1 MCCSLIFDNL
11 HHSDLVSAV
20 NLVLLQF
27 YIQREKKFT
36 MGIMANKQTNSR
48 SFKTP
53 FEYTVDTQS
62 KSCNRYQLSGVE
74 DAGTL
79 INVP

>member
-53 FEYTVDTQS
+53 LEYTVDTQS
-62 KSCNRYQLSGVE
+62 ISRKVVTDISYRELKMQAL
-74 DAGTL
+74 
-79 INVP
+79 

>member
-62 KSCNRYQLSGVE
+62 ISRKVVTDISYRELKMQAL
-74 DAGTL
+74 
-79 INVP
+79 